1 MSARRLPPPPRAP
14 LPFSL
19 PTFTG
24 TRLANGVAVRS
35 ARWGRRP
42 TVAVAVL
49 FPGAGSAA
57 DPPAREGMAEITGDT
72 FLGGTRRRNARELG
86 EALDDLAAILEVS
99 TGSDSSVA
107 RLFVLEKDLD
117 EGLALLAEVLTEST
131 FPEDEFE
138 KNRRRQIDVLAEQR
152 SEPDFLARERLLDR
166 LYPGHPYG
174 RLTATE
180 KGLASLSQGDVAA
193 FAASRFSLANATLI
207 LAGAADPDA
216 LLYAAERAFGGLPA
230 GVLSPPAA
238 VPPPPAIPGFSIHLV
253 NRPGSVQ
260 TNLLFARP
268 ALARRNPRF
277 TTALVAN
284 QSLGGGASSRLFHV
298 LREERSLTYGA
309 YSSVSARVAGGQ
321 FGASIDCR
329 TEVTREA
336 CCGTLRPDPRLRLG
350 GADGRGARP
359 LAEISSGQL
368 SHSARD
374 PGRRRPGRDHE
385 APPRTARRRVGHVAG
400 PRQRRVARRGVPDRA
415 GILRPGDR
423 NPGRRRR
430 RETDPARPGVVRG
443 NDALGRGRPTIVTGA
458 APIPP

>member
-1 MSARRLPPPPRAP
+1 MSTTRRLPPPPSSP
-14 LPFSL
+14 LPFVL

-24 TRLANGVAVRS
+24 TRLGNGLAVRA

-42 TVAVAVL
+42 TVAISVL

-57 DPPAREGMAEITGDT
+57 DPPGREGMAEITGDT
-72 FLGGTRRRNARELG
+72 FLGGTRRRDARGLA

-99 TGSDSSVA
+99 AGTDSSVA
-107 RLFVLEKDLD
+107 RLSVLEKDLD

-180 KGLASLSQGDVAA
+180 KGLETLTRDEIAA
-193 FAASRFSLANATLI
+193 FAATRFSLSHATLI
-207 LAGAADPDA
+207 LAGAADPDT
-216 LLYAAERAFGGLPA
+216 LLRSASRAFSGLAA
-230 GVLSPPAA
+230 GVRAPAEK
-238 VPPPPAIPGFSIHLV
+238 VPPPPRVDGFSIHLV

-268 ALARRNPRF
+268 ALARRSPRF
-277 TTALVAN
+277 TTAVVAN

-309 YSSVSARVAGGQ
+309 YSSLSARVAGGQ
-321 FGASIDCR
+321 FSASIDCR

-336 CCGTLRPDPRLRLG
+336 CSGLFDLIRAFAAEGPTWEEHERSRKYLLGSFPIPRETPGGVAQDEISRLLHGLPEDEWDTWRDRVGAVSRQEACRVAEDFFDPGTGILAAVGDAKMIRPVLESFGDTTLWD
-350 GADGRGARP
+350 ADG
-359 LAEISSGQL
+359 
-368 SHSARD
+368 
-374 PGRRRPGRDHE
+374 
-385 APPRTARRRVGHVAG
+385 PRA
-400 PRQRRVARRGVPDRA
+400 
-415 GILRPGDR
+415 
-423 NPGRRRR
+423 
-430 RETDPARPGVVRG
+430 
-443 NDALGRGRPTIVTGA
+443 
-458 APIPP
+458 

>member
-1 MSARRLPPPPRAP
+1 VSARRLPPPPAAP
-14 LPFSL
+14 LPFEL

-24 TRLANGVAVRS
+24 TRLANGLAVRA

-42 TVAVAVL
+42 TVAVSVL
-49 FPGAGSAA
+49 FPGAGSAS
-57 DPPAREGMAEITGDT
+57 DPLGREGMAEITGDT
-72 FLGGTRRRNARELG
+72 FLGGTRRRNAKELG

-99 TGSDSSVA
+99 AGSDSSVG

-180 KGLASLSQGDVAA
+180 KGLTSLTRDDVAA

-216 LLYAAERAFGGLPA
+216 LIRAAERIFGALGA
-230 GVLSPPAA
+230 GILSPPTA
-238 VPPPPAIPGFSIHLV
+238 VPPPPVVPGFSIHLV

-260 TNLLFARP
+260 TNLLFARH
-268 ALARRNPRF
+268 ALARRDPRF
-277 TTALVAN
+277 TAALVAN

-336 CCGTLRPDPRLRLG
+336 CAGLFDLIRAYAAEGPTAEEHDRSRKYLLGSFPIPRETPGGVAQDEIARLLHGLPKDEWATWRDRVHAVSREEASLTAREFFDPATGILAAVGDAKVIRPVLESFGETTLWD
-350 GADGRGARP
+350 ADG
-359 LAEISSGQL
+359 
-368 SHSARD
+368 
-374 PGRRRPGRDHE
+374 
-385 APPRTARRRVGHVAG
+385 PRS
-400 PRQRRVARRGVPDRA
+400 
-415 GILRPGDR
+415 
-423 NPGRRRR
+423 
-430 RETDPARPGVVRG
+430 
-443 NDALGRGRPTIVTGA
+443 
-458 APIPP
+458 

>member
-1 MSARRLPPPPRAP
+1 MSARLLPPAPSSP
-14 LPFSL
+14 LPFAL
-19 PTFTG
+19 PVFQG
-24 TRLANGVAVRS
+24 TRLANGIAVRV

-42 TVAVAVL
+42 TVAAAVL

-57 DPPAREGMAEITGDT
+57 DPAGCEGLAEITGET
-72 FLGGTRRRNARELG
+72 FLGGTRRRNAKELG
-86 EALDDLAAILEVS
+86 ETIDDLAAILEVS
-99 TGSDSSVA
+99 AGTDSSVA

-152 SEPDFLARERLLDR
+152 SEPDFLARERLLDQ

-180 KGLASLSQGDVAA
+180 KGLASLDRDAVAA
-193 FAASRFSLANATLI
+193 FASSRFSLSNATLI
-207 LAGAADPDA
+207 LAGAAEPDV
-216 LLYAAERAFGGLPA
+216 LLRAAGRAFSALPS
-230 GVLSPPAA
+230 GMLSPSAT
-238 VPPPPAIPGFSIHLV
+238 VPPPPIVPGFAIHLV

-260 TNLLFARP
+260 TNLLFART
-268 ALARRNPRF
+268 AVARQDPRF
-277 TTALVAN
+277 IAALVAN

-336 CCGTLRPDPRLRLG
+336 CSGLFDLIRDFAAGGPTDEEHDRSRKFLLGSFPIPRETPGGVAQDEIARILHGLPENEWSTWRERVHGVSREAARLAAREFLDPSTGILAAVGDAKKIRSVLESFGETTLWD
-350 GADGRGARP
+350 ADG
-359 LAEISSGQL
+359 
-368 SHSARD
+368 
-374 PGRRRPGRDHE
+374 
-385 APPRTARRRVGHVAG
+385 PRV
-400 PRQRRVARRGVPDRA
+400 
-415 GILRPGDR
+415 
-423 NPGRRRR
+423 
-430 RETDPARPGVVRG
+430 
-443 NDALGRGRPTIVTGA
+443 
-458 APIPP
+458 

>member
-1 MSARRLPPPPRAP
+1 MSARRPPPPPTAP
-14 LPFSL
+14 LPFAL

-24 TRLANGVAVRS
+24 TLLTSGVAVRA

-57 DPPAREGMAEITGDT
+57 DPPLREGMAEITGDT
-72 FLGGTRRRNARELG
+72 FLGGTRRRDAKGLG
-86 EALDDLAAILEVS
+86 EALDDLAAILEVAA
-99 TGSDSSVA
+99 GSDSSVA

-131 FPEDEFE
+131 FPEEEFE

-180 KGLASLSQGDVAA
+180 KGLLSLTQSDVAA
-193 FAASRFSLANATLI
+193 FAATRFSLANATLV
-207 LAGAADPDA
+207 LAGAADPEA
-216 LLYAAERAFGGLPA
+216 LLRASERAFGGLPA
-230 GVLSPPAA
+230 GALSPPAA
-238 VPPPPAIPGFSIHLV
+238 VPPPPAVPGFSIHLV

-268 ALARRNPRF
+268 AVARRSPRF

-336 CCGTLRPDPRLRLG
+336 CAGLLDLIRAYASEGPTDEEHDRSRKFLLGSFPIPRETPGGVAQDEIARLLHGLPEDEWATWRDRVHAVSREEASVTAREFFDPATGILAAVGDAKEIRPVLESFGETTLWD
-350 GADGRGARP
+350 ADG
-359 LAEISSGQL
+359 
-368 SHSARD
+368 
-374 PGRRRPGRDHE
+374 
-385 APPRTARRRVGHVAG
+385 PRS
-400 PRQRRVARRGVPDRA
+400 
-415 GILRPGDR
+415 
-423 NPGRRRR
+423 
-430 RETDPARPGVVRG
+430 
-443 NDALGRGRPTIVTGA
+443 
-458 APIPP
+458 

>member
-1 MSARRLPPPPRAP
+1 MSARRLPPPPSAP
-14 LPFSL
+14 LPFAL

-24 TRLANGVAVRS
+24 THLTNGVAVRA

-57 DPPAREGMAEITGDT
+57 DPTAREGVAEITGDT
-72 FLGGTRRRNARELG
+72 FLGGTRRRNAKALG

-99 TGSDSSVA
+99 AGSDSSVA

-138 KNRRRQIDVLAEQR
+138 KNRLRQIDVLAEQR

-180 KGLASLSQGDVAA
+180 KGLASLTQGDVAA
-193 FAASRFSLANATLI
+193 FAASRFSLSNATLV

-216 LLYAAERAFGGLPA
+216 LLSAAGRAFGGLPA
-230 GVLSPPAA
+230 GVLSPPAV
-238 VPPPPAIPGFSIHLV
+238 VPPPPTVPGFSIHLV

-336 CCGTLRPDPRLRLG
+336 CSGLFDLIRAYASEGPTAEEHDRSRKYLLGSFPIPRETPGGVAQDEIARLLHGLPEDEWATWRDRVGAVSREEAFLTAQEFFDPSTGILAAVGDAKLIRPVLDTFGETTLWD
-350 GADGRGARP
+350 ADG
-359 LAEISSGQL
+359 
-368 SHSARD
+368 
-374 PGRRRPGRDHE
+374 
-385 APPRTARRRVGHVAG
+385 PRS
-400 PRQRRVARRGVPDRA
+400 
-415 GILRPGDR
+415 
-423 NPGRRRR
+423 
-430 RETDPARPGVVRG
+430 
-443 NDALGRGRPTIVTGA
+443 
-458 APIPP
+458 

>member
-1 MSARRLPPPPRAP
+1 MSARRSPPPPTAP
-14 LPFSL
+14 LPFAL

-24 TRLANGVAVRS
+24 TLLTSGVAVRAS
-35 ARWGRRP
+35 RWGRRP

-57 DPPAREGMAEITGDT
+57 DPPMREGMAEITGDT
-72 FLGGTRRRNARELG
+72 FLGGTRRRDAKGLG

-99 TGSDSSVA
+99 AGSDSSVA

-180 KGLASLSQGDVAA
+180 KGLLSLTQGDVAA
-193 FAASRFSLANATLI
+193 FAATRFSLANATLV

-216 LLYAAERAFGGLPA
+216 LLRAAERAFGSLPT
-230 GVLSPPAA
+230 GILSPPTA
-238 VPPPPAIPGFSIHLV
+238 VPPPPAVPGFSIHLV

-268 ALARRNPRF
+268 AVARRSPRF
-277 TTALVAN
+277 ATALVAN

-336 CCGTLRPDPRLRLG
+336 CAGLLDLIRAYASEGPTDEEHDRSRKFLLGSFPIPRETPGGVAQDEIARLLHGLPEDEWVTWRDRVHAVSREEAFLTAREFFDPATGILAAVGDAKLIRPVLESFGETTLWD
-350 GADGRGARP
+350 ADG
-359 LAEISSGQL
+359 
-368 SHSARD
+368 
-374 PGRRRPGRDHE
+374 
-385 APPRTARRRVGHVAG
+385 PRS
-400 PRQRRVARRGVPDRA
+400 
-415 GILRPGDR
+415 
-423 NPGRRRR
+423 
-430 RETDPARPGVVRG
+430 
-443 NDALGRGRPTIVTGA
+443 
-458 APIPP
+458 

>member
-1 MSARRLPPPPRAP
+1 MSARRLPPPPSAP

-24 TRLANGVAVRS
+24 TRLANGVAVRA

-57 DPPAREGMAEITGDT
+57 DPPSREGMAEITGDT
-72 FLGGTRRRNARELG
+72 FLGGTRRLSARELG
-86 EALDDLAAILEVS
+86 EALDDLAASLEVS
-99 TGSDSSVA
+99 AGSDSSVA

-180 KGLASLSQGDVAA
+180 RGLASLSQGDVAA
-193 FAASRFSLANATLI
+193 FAAARFSLANATLI
-207 LAGAADPDA
+207 LAGAPNPDA
-216 LLYAAERAFGGLPA
+216 LLRAAERAFGGLSA

-238 VPPPPAIPGFSIHLV
+238 VPPPPAVPGFSIHLV

-260 TNLLFARP
+260 TNLLFAKP
-268 ALARRNPRF
+268 AVARRDPLF

-336 CCGTLRPDPRLRLG
+336 CSGLFDLIRAYASEGPTAEEHDRSRKYLLGSFPISRETPGGVAQDEIARLLHGLPEDEWATWRERVHSVSREEAFLTAQKFFDPATGILAAVGDAKLIRPVLDKFGETTLWD
-350 GADGRGARP
+350 ADG
-359 LAEISSGQL
+359 
-368 SHSARD
+368 
-374 PGRRRPGRDHE
+374 
-385 APPRTARRRVGHVAG
+385 PRS
-400 PRQRRVARRGVPDRA
+400 
-415 GILRPGDR
+415 
-423 NPGRRRR
+423 
-430 RETDPARPGVVRG
+430 
-443 NDALGRGRPTIVTGA
+443 
-458 APIPP
+458 

>member
-1 MSARRLPPPPRAP
+1 MSGKRLPPPPTAP
-14 LPFSL
+14 LPFEL

-24 TRLANGVAVRS
+24 TRLANGVAVRA

-42 TVAVAVL
+42 TVAVNVL

-57 DPPAREGMAEITGDT
+57 DPPGREGMAEITGDT
-72 FLGGTRRRNARELG
+72 FLGGTRRLNARALG

-99 TGSDSSVA
+99 AGSDSSVA
-107 RLFVLEKDLD
+107 RLFVLERDLD

-152 SEPDFLARERLLDR
+152 SEPDFLARERLLDQ

-180 KGLASLSQGDVAA
+180 KGLVSLTQADVAA

-207 LAGAADPDA
+207 LAGASDPDT
-216 LLYAAERAFGGLPA
+216 LLAAAARAFGSLPA
-230 GVLSPPAA
+230 TALAPPAV
-238 VPPPPAIPGFSIHLV
+238 VPPPPVVPGFSIHLV

-260 TNLLFARP
+260 TNLLFAKA
-268 ALARRNPRF
+268 ALTRRDPRF

-329 TEVTREA
+329 TEVTKEA
-336 CCGTLRPDPRLRLG
+336 CTGLFDLIRAYASEGPTNDEHDRSRKYLLGSFPIPRETPGGVVQDEITKLLHGLPEDEWATWRDRVHTVSREEAFATAREFFDPSTGILAAVGDAKLIRPVLESFGDTTLWD
-350 GADGRGARP
+350 ADG
-359 LAEISSGQL
+359 
-368 SHSARD
+368 
-374 PGRRRPGRDHE
+374 
-385 APPRTARRRVGHVAG
+385 PRS
-400 PRQRRVARRGVPDRA
+400 
-415 GILRPGDR
+415 
-423 NPGRRRR
+423 
-430 RETDPARPGVVRG
+430 
-443 NDALGRGRPTIVTGA
+443 
-458 APIPP
+458 

>member
-1 MSARRLPPPPRAP
+1 MSATRRLPPLSLPP
-14 LPFSL
+14 LPFVL

-24 TRLANGVAVRS
+24 ARLANGLAVRA

-42 TVAVAVL
+42 TVAVSVL

-57 DPPAREGMAEITGDT
+57 DPPGREGMAEITGDT
-72 FLGGTRRRNARELG
+72 FLGGTRRRDAR
-86 EALDDLAAILEVS
+86 ALAEEIDDLAAVLEVS
-99 TGSDSSVA
+99 AGSDSSVA
-107 RLFVLEKDLD
+107 RLFVLEHDLD
-117 EGLALLAEVLTEST
+117 EGLALLAEVLSEST

-180 KGLASLSQGDVAA
+180 KGLEALAQGDVAS
-193 FAASRFSLANATLI
+193 FAATRFSFADATLI

-216 LLYAAERAFGGLPA
+216 LIRAAARAFEGLPA
-230 GVLSPPAA
+230 GPCAPFAA
-238 VPPPPAIPGFSIHLV
+238 VPPPPRIDNFSIHLV

-268 ALARRNPRF
+268 ALARRSPRF
-277 TTALVAN
+277 TTAVVAN

-309 YSSVSARVAGGQ
+309 YSSLTARVAGGQ

-336 CCGTLRPDPRLRLG
+336 CSGLFDLIRTFATEGPTSDEHERSRKFLLGSFPIPRETPGGVAQDEISRLLHGLPEDEWATWRDRVGAVSRQEACRVAEDFFHPGTGILAAVGDAKLIRPVLDSFGDTTLWD
-350 GADGRGARP
+350 ADG
-359 LAEISSGQL
+359 
-368 SHSARD
+368 
-374 PGRRRPGRDHE
+374 
-385 APPRTARRRVGHVAG
+385 PRA
-400 PRQRRVARRGVPDRA
+400 
-415 GILRPGDR
+415 
-423 NPGRRRR
+423 
-430 RETDPARPGVVRG
+430 
-443 NDALGRGRPTIVTGA
+443 
-458 APIPP
+458 

>member
-1 MSARRLPPPPRAP
+1 VSAKRQPPPPSAP
-14 LPFSL
+14 LPFGL
-19 PTFTG
+19 PAFTG
-24 TRLANGVAVRS
+24 TRLANGVAVRA

-86 EALDDLAAILEVS
+86 EALDDLAASLEVS
-99 TGSDSSVA
+99 AGSDSSVA
-107 RLFVLEKDLD
+107 RLSVLERDLD

-131 FPEDEFE
+131 FPEEEFE

-152 SEPDFLARERLLDR
+152 AEPEFLARERLLDR

-180 KGLASLSQGDVAA
+180 KGLASLSRSEVAD
-193 FAASRFSLANATLI
+193 FAASRFSLENATLI
-207 LAGAADPDA
+207 LAGAAEPDA
-216 LLYAAERAFGGLPA
+216 LLRAAERAFGVLPA
-230 GVLSPPAA
+230 GASSLPAV
-238 VPPPPAIPGFSIHLV
+238 VPPPPAVAGFSIHLV

-268 ALARRNPRF
+268 SVARRDPLF

-336 CCGTLRPDPRLRLG
+336 FVGLFELIRVYASEGPTDAEHDRSRKYLLGSFPIPRETPGGIAQDEIARLLHGLPEDEWTTWRDRVQSVSRKEAFSAAQEFFDPATGILAAVGDAKLIRPVLDEFGETTLWD
-350 GADGRGARP
+350 ADG
-359 LAEISSGQL
+359 
-368 SHSARD
+368 
-374 PGRRRPGRDHE
+374 
-385 APPRTARRRVGHVAG
+385 PRS
-400 PRQRRVARRGVPDRA
+400 
-415 GILRPGDR
+415 
-423 NPGRRRR
+423 
-430 RETDPARPGVVRG
+430 
-443 NDALGRGRPTIVTGA
+443 
-458 APIPP
+458 

>member
-1 MSARRLPPPPRAP
+1 MSARRLPPPPSAP
-14 LPFSL
+14 LPFFL

-24 TRLANGVAVRS
+24 TCLQNGVAVRA

-57 DPPAREGMAEITGDT
+57 DPAAREGMAEITGDT

-99 TGSDSSVA
+99 AGSDSSVA

-131 FPEDEFE
+131 FPEEEFE
-138 KNRRRQIDVLAEQR
+138 KNRGRQIDVLAEQR

-180 KGLASLSQGDVAA
+180 KGLASLDREDVAA
-193 FAASRFSLANATLI
+193 FAAARFSLANATLI

-216 LLYAAERAFGGLPA
+216 LLRAAELAFGGLPA
-230 GVLSPPAA
+230 GAISPPAV
-238 VPPPPAIPGFSIHLV
+238 VPPPPAVSGFSIHLV

-268 ALARRNPRF
+268 AVSRRDPLF
-277 TTALVAN
+277 TAALVAN

-329 TEVTREA
+329 TEVTRDACAGLFDLIRVYASEGPTAEEHDRSRKFLLGSFPIPRETPGGVAQDEIARLLHRLPEDEWATWRDRVHAISREEA
-336 CCGTLRPDPRLRLG
+336 FSTAQEFFDPATGILAAVGDAKVIRPVLEKFGETTLWD
-350 GADGRGARP
+350 ADG
-359 LAEISSGQL
+359 
-368 SHSARD
+368 
-374 PGRRRPGRDHE
+374 
-385 APPRTARRRVGHVAG
+385 PRS
-400 PRQRRVARRGVPDRA
+400 
-415 GILRPGDR
+415 
-423 NPGRRRR
+423 
-430 RETDPARPGVVRG
+430 
-443 NDALGRGRPTIVTGA
+443 
-458 APIPP
+458 